1 MGVQLDNTER
11 LKRIQQYINAMP
23 SLSTTANKVL
33 QVCNGPNT
41 SANDLNKVISLDP
54 VLTGQVLKLIN
65 SAYYSLSNKI
75 TSVTRAIVVL
85 GLNTIKNL
93 ALSSAILDG
102 LSKQDKSALSMDLF
116 WSHSLCAGVMAK
128 SLAGLKRIPSSVQE
142 EFFIAG
148 LLHDLGK
155 IPLSNCFPIHY
166 GKMLEILQIKKTPL
180 VLAEKKIFG
189 LNHCEAGKM
198 IVEKWRLSE
207 QIIDV
212 LEHHHD
218 PGNAKKD
225 NQFLVSS
232 VAVGNFYSY
241 FAEIGN
247 AGDIRVEPY
256 SIENTLQIAGF
267 EWNEISELDEQIKEA
282 IEKAHIF
289 LQMGKGD

>member
-1 MGVQLDNTER
+1 MDNSER
-11 LKRIQQYINAMP
+11 LKRIQEYIDSMP
-23 SLSTTANKVL
+23 SLSTTANKVV
-33 QVCNGPNT
+33 QVCNQPNT
-41 SANDLNKVISLDP
+41 SANDLNKIISLDP

-65 SAYYSLSNKI
+65 SAYYSLPNKI

-102 LSKQDKSALSMDLF
+102 LRKHDKSALSMDLF

-128 SLAGLKRIPSSVQE
+128 ALAGLKRIPPSVQE
-142 EFFIAG
+142 EYFIAG

-155 IPLSNCFPIHY
+155 IPLSTCFPNRY
-166 GKMLEILQIKKTPL
+166 GKMLEILKIKNIPL
-180 VLAEKKIFG
+180 VLAEKKVFG

-212 LEHHHD
+212 LEHHHN
-218 PGNAKKD
+218 PENAAEE
-225 NQFLVSS
+225 NQFLVSG
-232 VAVGNFYSY
+232 VAIGNFYSY

-247 AGDIRVEPY
+247 AGDIRQEPSNIE
-256 SIENTLQIAGF
+256 SILQIVGF
-267 EWNEISELDEQIKEA
+267 EWDGISELDEQAKDA
-282 IEKAHIF
+282 IEKAQIF

>member
-1 MGVQLDNTER
+1 MDNSER
-11 LKRIQQYINAMP
+11 LKRIQEYIDSIP
-23 SLSTTANKVL
+23 SLSTTANKVV
-33 QVCNGPNT
+33 QVCNQPDT

-65 SAYYSLSNKI
+65 SAYYSLPNKI
-75 TSVTRAIVVL
+75 TSVTRAIVIL

-102 LSKQDKSALSMDLF
+102 LKKQDKSALSMDQF
-116 WSHSLCAGVMAK
+116 WSHSLCTGVMAK
-128 SLAGLKRIPSSVQE
+128 ALAGLKRVPPSVQG

-155 IPLSNCFPIHY
+155 IPLSICFPDRY
-166 GKMLEILQIKKTPL
+166 GKMIEMLKIKRVPL
-180 VLAEKKIFG
+180 ILAEKKVFG
-189 LNHCEAGKM
+189 INHCETGKM

-218 PGNAKKD
+218 PENAAEE
-225 NQFLVSS
+225 NHFLVGS
-232 VAVGNFYSY
+232 VAIGNFYAY
-241 FAEIGN
+241 FAEIGD
-247 AGDIRVEPY
+247 AGDIRQEPS
-256 SIENTLQIAGF
+256 SIENILQILGF
-267 EWNEISELDEQIKEA
+267 ELDEIFELDEQAKET
-282 IEKAHIF
+282 IEKAQVF